1 MWKLA
6 LSLLLFLL
14 AAAPPPDRHNPS
26 NLLASRDEAR
36 QSLACRLFA
45 LLTPRAAYA
54 QEDFDDAADNDAD
67 GDSAF
72 DDDDAMDDFAEND
85 DSEDES
91 DRSTAERD
99 DRDDDNDRST
109 TGLDD
114 SREDNNGFTT
124 ESDEREE
131 SSDRLTAGQDDDQD
145 DNRSVTGRDERD
157 EDSDRLTAGRDSRRD
172 NANSQRDDDDDF
184 AFDDADDDGDSD
196 DLELDDPDDNGGT
209 GAGADEGFEADLD
222 LDSDDN
228 GGADEAVAAENEGDA
243 EAASATDALARGGA
257 DGGGREAPSGSGAAA
272 AAGDTFISLE
282 NDSFIDPEDN
292 PSRLDNIAE
301 DPDGDLHINGEM
313 LVLVDATEYNEIVS
327 KLQYRIIA
335 EQRIKTLGQVL
346 VRLQVPTRDFQ
357 TAAALISANAPG
369 ASIDYNHTYDL
380 SNAAAP
386 RSTDNIRRDSRIALN
401 GARARIGMIDSG
413 VDRFH
418 PSLKQADLVIR
429 DFSPQN
435 TRQSFSHGTAIAS
448 LIVGDEANRFTG
460 LMPEATLYAAS
471 VFGVS
476 GKGRVRSTT
485 EDLIRA
491 IDWLTA
497 NAVPVIS
504 MSFAGP
510 KNILLERIIKTASA
524 RGFTFIAAVGN
535 DGPNAEPRFPSA
547 YASVIAVTAVDENS
561 RIYRRAVT
569 GAHVE
574 FSAPGVRVLA
584 ADDKNYAY
592 ANFTGSSFAAPYV
605 AALIAA
611 RMPEHDP
618 AGKAGVIDFYR
629 KTAMDLGQ
637 AGRDNIYGFGL
648 ITY

>member
-6 LSLLLFLL
+6 LSPLLFLL
-14 AAAPPPDRHNPS
+14 AAALLPDRH
-26 NLLASRDEAR
+26 D
-36 QSLACRLFA
+36 LFP
-45 LLTPRAAYA
+45 LRAVYA
-54 QEDFDDAADNDAD
+54 EEHVDDAADNDAD
-67 GDSAF
+67 GDSDSAF

-85 DSEDES
+85 DGEDES
-91 DRSTAERD
+91 DRTTAERD
-99 DRDDDNDRST
+99 DNRDDDDRFT
-109 TGLDD
+109 AGRD
-114 SREDNNGFTT
+114 GFTT

-131 SSDRLTAGQDDDQD
+131 SSDRLTAGRDDDQD
-145 DNRSVTGRDERD
+145 DDRSVTGRDDRE
-157 EDSDRLTAGRDSRRD
+157 EDSERLTAGRDSRRD

-184 AFDDADDDGDSD
+184 AFDDADDGD
-196 DLELDDPDDNGGT
+196 DLELDDPDDNEGT

-222 LDSDDN
+222 LDSGDN

-243 EAASATDALARGGA
+243 EADRVTDALARGGA
-257 DGGGREAPSGSGAAA
+257 EGGGREAPSGSGAAA
-272 AAGDTFISLE
+272 AAGDTFTRLE

-313 LVLVDATEYNEIVS
+313 LVLVDAAEYNEIVS

-346 VRLQVPTRDFQ
+346 ARLQVPTRDFQ

-386 RSTDNIRRDSRIALN
+386 QSTANIRRDSRIALN

-547 YASVIAVTAVDENS
+547 YASVIAVTAVDKNS

-629 KTAMDLGQ
+629 KNATDLGQ
-637 AGRDNIYGFGL
+637 EGRDNIYGFGL

>member
-6 LSLLLFLL
+6 LSLLLFLS
-14 AAAPPPDRHNPS
+14 AAVLPPDRHNSS
-26 NLLASRDEAR
+26 NPLASGDEAR
-36 QSLACRLFA
+36 QSLIWRLFA
-45 LLTPRAAYA
+45 LLPPRAAYA

-67 GDSAF
+67 GDNDSAF
-72 DDDDAMDDFAEND
+72 DDGDGMGDFAED
-85 DSEDES
+85 EDSEGDS

-99 DRDDDNDRST
+99 NNQDDNDRFTAGLDERDDDNDRST
-109 TGLDD
+109 AGLDD
-114 SREDNNGFTT
+114 SRDDNDGFTT

-131 SSDRLTAGQDDDQD
+131 SSDRLTAG
-145 DNRSVTGRDERD
+145 RDRN
-157 EDSDRLTAGRDSRRD
+157 RD
-172 NANSQRDDDDDF
+172 NANARRDDDDDF
-184 AFDDADDDGDSD
+184 AFDDADEDDNGDND
-196 DLELDDPDDNGGT
+196 EFELDDDEET
-209 GAGADEGFEADLD
+209 GAEADEGFDADFD
-222 LDSDDN
+222 FDSDDN
-228 GGADEAVAAENEGDA
+228 GDVDEAIAADNEGDGGDNG
-243 EAASATDALARGGA
+243 AADAPARDGTDR
-257 DGGGREAPSGSGAAA
+257 GGREAPSGSGTAA
-272 AAGDTFISLE
+272 AAGDTFTSLADDTLIDLE
-282 NDSFIDPEDN
+282 DSPL
-292 PSRLDNIAE
+292 RLDNIAE
-301 DPDGDLHINGEM
+301 DPDGDFHINGEM
-313 LVLVDATEYNEIVS
+313 LVLVDAAEYNEIIS

-346 VRLQVPTRDFQ
+346 ARLQVPTRDFQ

-380 SNAAAP
+380 SNAGAP
-386 RSTDNIRRDSRIALN
+386 QSTDNIRRDSRIALN

-460 LMPEATLYAAS
+460 LMPGATLYAAS

-524 RGFTFIAAVGN
+524 KGFTFVAAVGN

-547 YASVIAVTAVDENS
+547 YASVVAVTAVDENS

-574 FSAPGVRVLA
+574 FAAPGVRVRA

-618 AGKAGVIDFYR
+618 ASKAGVIDFYR

-637 AGRDNIYGFGL
+637 AGRDNIFGFGL

>member
-6 LSLLLFLL
+6 LSLLLFLS
-14 AAAPPPDRHNPS
+14 AAALPPDRHNPS
-26 NLLASRDEAR
+26 NPLASRAEAR
-36 QSLACRLFA
+36 QSLAWRLFA
-45 LLTPRAAYA
+45 LLPPRAAYA

-67 GDSAF
+67 GDNDSAF
-72 DDDDAMDDFAEND
+72 GDGDAIGDFAEND
-85 DSEDES
+85 DSEGDS
-91 DRSTAERD
+91 NRSTAERNDNQD
-99 DRDDDNDRST
+99 DDDRFTAGFDERDDDNDRST
-109 TGLDD
+109 AGLDD
-114 SREDNNGFTT
+114 SRDDNDGFTT
-124 ESDEREE
+124 ESDERE
-131 SSDRLTAGQDDDQD
+131 DT
-145 DNRSVTGRDERD
+145 
-157 EDSDRLTAGRDSRRD
+157 SDRLTAGRDDSRD
-172 NANSQRDDDDDF
+172 NANARRDDDDDF
-184 AFDDADDDGDSD
+184 AFDDADEDDDGDND
-196 DLELDDPDDNGGT
+196 EFELDDDEET
-209 GAGADEGFEADLD
+209 GAEADEGLDADFD
-222 LDSDDN
+222 FDSDDN
-228 GGADEAVAAENEGDA
+228 GDADEAIAADNEGAGGDDGAAEA
-243 EAASATDALARGGA
+243 PARGGT
-257 DGGGREAPSGSGAAA
+257 DRGGREAASGSGTAA
-272 AAGDTFISLE
+272 AAGNTFRSPVDDTFTG
-282 NDSFIDPEDN
+282 PEDN
-292 PSRLDNIAE
+292 PLRLDNIAE

-313 LVLVDATEYNEIVS
+313 LVLVDAAEYNEIVS

-335 EQRIKTLGQVL
+335 EQRIKTLDQVL
-346 VRLQVPTRDFQ
+346 ARLQVPTRDFQ
-357 TAAALISANAPG
+357 TAAQLISANAPG

-380 SNAAAP
+380 SNAGAAP
-386 RSTDNIRRDSRIALN
+386 QSTANIRRDSRIALN

-510 KNILLERIIKTASA
+510 KNILLEKIIKTASA
-524 RGFTFIAAVGN
+524 KGFTFIAAVGN

-547 YASVIAVTAVDENS
+547 YASVVAVTAVDENS

-574 FSAPGVRVLA
+574 FSAPGVRVRA

-618 AGKAGVIDFYR
+618 ASKAGVIDFYR
-629 KTAMDLGQ
+629 KTATDLGQ
-637 AGRDNIYGFGL
+637 AGRDNIFGFGL

>member
-6 LSLLLFLL
+6 LSLLLFLS
-14 AAAPPPDRHNPS
+14 AAALPPDRHNSS
-26 NLLASRDEAR
+26 NPLAARDEAR
-36 QSLACRLFA
+36 QSLAYRLFA
-45 LLTPRAAYA
+45 LLPPRAAYA
-54 QEDFDDAADNDAD
+54 EEDFDDAADNDAD
-67 GDSAF
+67 GDNDSAF
-72 DDDDAMDDFAEND
+72 DDGDAMGDFAEND
-85 DSEDES
+85 DSEGDS
-91 DRSTAERD
+91 DRFTAERD
-99 DRDDDNDRST
+99 DNQDDNDRFTAGFDERDDDNDRAT
-109 TGLDD
+109 AGLDD
-114 SREDNNGFTT
+114 SRDDNDGFTT
-124 ESDEREE
+124 ESDEREDT
-131 SSDRLTAGQDDDQD
+131 SG
-145 DNRSVTGRDERD
+145 
-157 EDSDRLTAGRDSRRD
+157 RLTAGRDGSRD
-172 NANSQRDDDDDF
+172 NANARRDEDDDF
-184 AFDDADDDGDSD
+184 AFDDADEDDDGDND
-196 DLELDDPDDNGGT
+196 EFELDDDEETGAEADEGFDADLDFDRDDNGG
-209 GAGADEGFEADLD
+209 D
-222 LDSDDN
+222 
-228 GGADEAVAAENEGDA
+228 DEAIVAANEGDT
-243 EAASATDALARGGA
+243 EADSATNALARGGA
-257 DGGGREAPSGSGAAA
+257 GGGRPERLSGSGAAA
-272 AAGDTFISLE
+272 AAGDTFTSLE

-313 LVLVDATEYNEIVS
+313 LVLVDAAEYNEIVS

-346 VRLQVPTRDFQ
+346 ARLQVPTRDFQ
-357 TAAALISANAPG
+357 TAAQLISANAPG

-386 RSTDNIRRDSRIALN
+386 QSTDNIRRDSRIALN

-524 RGFTFIAAVGN
+524 KGFTFIAAVGN

-547 YASVIAVTAVDENS
+547 YASVVAVTAVDENS

-611 RMPEHDP
+611 RMPAHDP
-618 AGKAGVIDFYR
+618 ASKAGVIDFYR
-629 KTAMDLGQ
+629 KTATDLGQ
-637 AGRDNIYGFGL
+637 AGRDNIFGFGL

>member
-1 MWKLA
+1 
-6 LSLLLFLL
+6 
-14 AAAPPPDRHNPS
+14 
-26 NLLASRDEAR
+26 
-36 QSLACRLFA
+36 
-45 LLTPRAAYA
+45 
-54 QEDFDDAADNDAD
+54 
-67 GDSAF
+67 
-72 DDDDAMDDFAEND
+72 
-85 DSEDES
+85 
-91 DRSTAERD
+91 
-99 DRDDDNDRST
+99 
-109 TGLDD
+109 
-114 SREDNNGFTT
+114 
-124 ESDEREE
+124 
-131 SSDRLTAGQDDDQD
+131 
-145 DNRSVTGRDERD
+145 
-157 EDSDRLTAGRDSRRD
+157 
-172 NANSQRDDDDDF
+172 
-184 AFDDADDDGDSD
+184 
-196 DLELDDPDDNGGT
+196 
-209 GAGADEGFEADLD
+209 
-222 LDSDDN
+222 
-228 GGADEAVAAENEGDA
+228 
-243 EAASATDALARGGA
+243 
-257 DGGGREAPSGSGAAA
+257 
-272 AAGDTFISLE
+272 
-282 NDSFIDPEDN
+282 
-292 PSRLDNIAE
+292 
-301 DPDGDLHINGEM
+301 M

-346 VRLQVPTRDFQ
+346 ARLQVPTRDFQ
-357 TAAALISANAPG
+357 TAAQLISANAPG

-380 SNAAAP
+380 SNAGAP
-386 RSTDNIRRDSRIALN
+386 QSTDNIQLDSRIALN

-510 KNILLERIIKTASA
+510 KNILLEKIIKTASA
-524 RGFTFIAAVGN
+524 KGFTFIAAVGN

-547 YASVIAVTAVDENS
+547 YAGVVAVTAVDENS

-574 FSAPGVRVLA
+574 FSAPGVRVRA

-618 AGKAGVIDFYR
+618 ASKAGVIDFYR
-629 KTAMDLGQ
+629 KTATDLGQ
-637 AGRDNIYGFGL
+637 AGRDNIFGFGL

>member
-6 LSLLLFLL
+6 LSLLLFL
-14 AAAPPPDRHNPS
+14 AAAALPPDRYNPS
-26 NLLASRDEAR
+26 NPLASRAEAR
-36 QSLACRLFA
+36 QSLAWRLFA
-45 LLTPRAAYA
+45 LLPLRAAYA

-67 GDSAF
+67 GDSDSAF
-72 DDDDAMDDFAEND
+72 EDDDAMDDFAEND

-91 DRSTAERD
+91 DRFMAERD
-99 DRDDDNDRST
+99 DNRDDNDLFTAGQDERDDDNDRST
-109 TGLDD
+109 AGLDD
-114 SREDNNGFTT
+114 SRDDNDGFTT
-124 ESDEREE
+124 ESDERE
-131 SSDRLTAGQDDDQD
+131 DT
-145 DNRSVTGRDERD
+145 
-157 EDSDRLTAGRDSRRD
+157 SDRLTAGRDDSRD
-172 NANSQRDDDDDF
+172 NANARRDDDDDF
-184 AFDDADDDGDSD
+184 AFDDVDEDDDGDND
-196 DLELDDPDDNGGT
+196 EFELDDEET
-209 GAGADEGFEADLD
+209 GAEADEGFDADFD
-222 LDSDDN
+222 FDSDDN
-228 GGADEAVAAENEGDA
+228 GDADEAIAADNEGAGGEDG
-243 EAASATDALARGGA
+243 ATDAPARGGA
-257 DGGGREAPSGSGAAA
+257 DRGGREAPSGSGTAA
-272 AAGDTFISLE
+272 AAGDTFRSPVDDTFTE
-282 NDSFIDPEDN
+282 PEDS
-292 PSRLDNIAE
+292 PLRLDNIAE
-301 DPDGDLHINGEM
+301 DSDGDLHINGEM
-313 LVLVDATEYNEIVS
+313 LVLVDAAEYNEIVS

-346 VRLQVPTRDFQ
+346 ARLQVPTRDFQ
-357 TAAALISANAPG
+357 TAAQLISANAPG

-386 RSTDNIRRDSRIALN
+386 QSTANIRRDSRIALN

-510 KNILLERIIKTASA
+510 KNILLEKIIKTASA
-524 RGFTFIAAVGN
+524 KGFTFIAAVGN

-547 YASVIAVTAVDENS
+547 YASVVAVTAVDENS

-574 FSAPGVRVLA
+574 FSAPGVRVRA

-611 RMPEHDP
+611 RMPKHDP
-618 AGKAGVIDFYR
+618 ASKAGVIDFYR
-629 KTAMDLGQ
+629 KTATDLGQ
-637 AGRDNIYGFGL
+637 AGRDNIFGFGL

>member
-6 LSLLLFLL
+6 LSLLLFLSAVAL
-14 AAAPPPDRHNPS
+14 PPDRHNPS
-26 NLLASRDEAR
+26 NPLASRAEAR
-36 QSLACRLFA
+36 QSLAYRLFA
-45 LLTPRAAYA
+45 LLPPRAAYA
-54 QEDFDDAADNDAD
+54 QEDFDDAADDAAD
-67 GDSAF
+67 GDNDSAF
-72 DDDDAMDDFAEND
+72 DDGDGMDDFAEHD
-85 DSEDES
+85 DSEGDS
-91 DRSTAERD
+91 NRSTAERD
-99 DRDDDNDRST
+99 DNQDDNDRFTAGFDERDDDNDRST
-109 TGLDD
+109 AGLDD
-114 SREDNNGFTT
+114 SRDDNESFTT
-124 ESDEREE
+124 ESDERE
-131 SSDRLTAGQDDDQD
+131 DA
-145 DNRSVTGRDERD
+145 
-157 EDSDRLTAGRDSRRD
+157 SDRLTAGRGGSRD
-172 NANSQRDDDDDF
+172 NANARRDDDDDF
-184 AFDDADDDGDSD
+184 AFDDVDEDDDGDID
-196 DLELDDPDDNGGT
+196 EFELDDEET
-209 GAGADEGFEADLD
+209 GAEADEGFDADFD
-222 LDSDDN
+222 FDSDDN
-228 GGADEAVAAENEGDA
+228 GDADEAIAADNEGDGRDDG
-243 EAASATDALARGGA
+243 AADAPARGGT
-257 DGGGREAPSGSGAAA
+257 DRGGREASSGSGTAAA
-272 AAGDTFISLE
+272 TSDTFTSLA
-282 NDSFIDPEDN
+282 DDTFTGPEDS
-292 PSRLDNIAE
+292 PLRLDNIAE
-301 DPDGDLHINGEM
+301 DPDGDFHINGEM
-313 LVLVDATEYNEIVS
+313 LVLVDAAEYNEIVS

-346 VRLQVPTRDFQ
+346 ARLQVPTRDFQ
-357 TAAALISANAPG
+357 TAAQLISANAPG

-380 SNAAAP
+380 SNAGAP
-386 RSTDNIRRDSRIALN
+386 RSTDNIQLDSRIALN

-510 KNILLERIIKTASA
+510 KNILLEKIIETASA
-524 RGFTFIAAVGN
+524 KGFTFIAAVGN

-547 YASVIAVTAVDENS
+547 YASVVAVTAVDENS

-574 FSAPGVRVLA
+574 FSAPGVRVRA

-618 AGKAGVIDFYR
+618 ASKAGVIDFYR
-629 KTAMDLGQ
+629 KTATDLGQ

>member
-6 LSLLLFLL
+6 LSLLLFLS
-14 AAAPPPDRHNPS
+14 AAALPPDRHNPS
-26 NLLASRDEAR
+26 NPLALRDEAR
-36 QSLACRLFA
+36 QSLIWRLFA
-45 LLTPRAAYA
+45 LLPPRAAYA
-54 QEDFDDAADNDAD
+54 EEDFDDAADDAAD
-67 GDSAF
+67 GDNDSAF
-72 DDDDAMDDFAEND
+72 DDGDAIGDFAEND
-85 DSEDES
+85 DSEGDS

-99 DRDDDNDRST
+99 ENQDDNDRFTAGFDERDDDNDRST
-109 TGLDD
+109 AGLDD
-114 SREDNNGFTT
+114 SRDDNDGFTT
-124 ESDEREE
+124 ESDEREDA
-131 SSDRLTAGQDDDQD
+131 SDRLTADRDD
-145 DNRSVTGRDERD
+145 S
-157 EDSDRLTAGRDSRRD
+157 RD
-172 NANSQRDDDDDF
+172 NANARRDEDDDF
-184 AFDDADDDGDSD
+184 AFDDADEDDDGDND
-196 DLELDDPDDNGGT
+196 EFELDDEET
-209 GAGADEGFEADLD
+209 GAEADEGFDADFD
-222 LDSDDN
+222 FDSDDN
-228 GGADEAVAAENEGDA
+228 DGADEAIAADNAGDG
-243 EAASATDALARGGA
+243 EDDGAADAPALGGTDQ
-257 DGGGREAPSGSGAAA
+257 GGRAAPSGSGTAA
-272 AAGDTFISLE
+272 AAGDTFRSLA
-282 NDSFIDPEDN
+282 DDIFTDPEDN
-292 PSRLDNIAE
+292 PLRLDNIAE

-313 LVLVDATEYNEIVS
+313 LVLVDAAEYNEIVS

-346 VRLQVPTRDFQ
+346 ARLQVPTRDFQ

-380 SNAAAP
+380 SNAGAP
-386 RSTDNIRRDSRIALN
+386 QSTADIRRDSRIALN

-510 KNILLERIIKTASA
+510 KNILLEKIIKTASA
-524 RGFTFIAAVGN
+524 KGFTFVAAVGN

-547 YASVIAVTAVDENS
+547 YASVVAVTAVDENS

-574 FSAPGVRVLA
+574 FSAPGVRVRA

-618 AGKAGVIDFYR
+618 ASKAGVIDFYR
-629 KTAMDLGQ
+629 KTATDLGQ
-637 AGRDNIYGFGL
+637 AGRDNIFGFGL

>member
-6 LSLLLFLL
+6 LSLLLLL
-14 AAAPPPDRHNPS
+14 SAAALPHDRHNPS
-26 NLLASRDEAR
+26 NPLAARDEAR
-36 QSLACRLFA
+36 QSLIWRLFA
-45 LLTPRAAYA
+45 LLPPRAAYA
-54 QEDFDDAADNDAD
+54 EEDFDDAADNDAD
-67 GDSAF
+67 GDNDSAF
-72 DDDDAMDDFAEND
+72 DDGDAMGDFAEND
-85 DSEDES
+85 DREGDS
-91 DRSTAERD
+91 DRFTAERD
-99 DRDDDNDRST
+99 DNQDDNDRFTAGLDERDDDNDRST
-109 TGLDD
+109 AGLDD
-114 SREDNNGFTT
+114 SRDDNDGFTT
-124 ESDEREE
+124 ESDERE
-131 SSDRLTAGQDDDQD
+131 DT
-145 DNRSVTGRDERD
+145 
-157 EDSDRLTAGRDSRRD
+157 SDRLTAGRDGSRD
-172 NANSQRDDDDDF
+172 NANARRDEDDDF
-184 AFDDADDDGDSD
+184 AFDDADEDDDGDND
-196 DLELDDPDDNGGT
+196 EFELDDEET
-209 GAGADEGFEADLD
+209 GAEADEEFDADLD
-222 LDSDDN
+222 FDSDDN
-228 GGADEAVAAENEGDA
+228 GGDDEAIAAANEGDT
-243 EAASATDALARGGA
+243 EADSATNALARGGA
-257 DGGGREAPSGSGAAA
+257 GGGRPESSSGSGAAA
-272 AAGDTFISLE
+272 AAGDTFTSLE
-282 NDSFIDPEDN
+282 NDIFIDPEDN

-313 LVLVDATEYNEIVS
+313 LVLVDAAEYNEIVS

-346 VRLQVPTRDFQ
+346 ARLQVPTRDFQ
-357 TAAALISANAPG
+357 TAAQLISANAPG

-380 SNAAAP
+380 SNAGAAP
-386 RSTDNIRRDSRIALN
+386 RATAGIRRDIRIAQN

-418 PSLKQADLVIR
+418 PSLKQADIVIR

-524 RGFTFIAAVGN
+524 KGFTFIAAVGN

-547 YASVIAVTAVDENS
+547 YASVVAVTAVDENS

-574 FSAPGVRVLA
+574 FSAPGVRVRA

-611 RMPEHDP
+611 RMPAHDP
-618 AGKAGVIDFYR
+618 ASKAGVIDFYR

-637 AGRDNIYGFGL
+637 AGRDNIFGFGL

>member
-6 LSLLLFLL
+6 LSLLLFLS
-14 AAAPPPDRHNPS
+14 AAALLSDRHNPS
-26 NLLASRDEAR
+26 NPIASRDEAR
-36 QSLACRLFA
+36 QSLAYRLFA
-45 LLTPRAAYA
+45 LLPPRAAYA
-54 QEDFDDAADNDAD
+54 EEDFDDAADNDAD
-67 GDSAF
+67 GDSDSAF
-72 DDDDAMDDFAEND
+72 DDEDDMGDFAEND
-85 DSEDES
+85 DSEGDS
-91 DRSTAERD
+91 DRFTAEFD
-99 DRDDDNDRST
+99 ERDDDNDRAT
-109 TGLDD
+109 ARLDD
-114 SREDNNGFTT
+114 SRDDNDGFTT
-124 ESDEREE
+124 ESDERE
-131 SSDRLTAGQDDDQD
+131 DA
-145 DNRSVTGRDERD
+145 
-157 EDSDRLTAGRDSRRD
+157 SDRLTAGRDERRD
-172 NANSQRDDDDDF
+172 NANARRDDDDDS
-184 AFDDADDDGDSD
+184 AFDDADEDDDGDND
-196 DLELDDPDDNGGT
+196 EFELDDDEET
-209 GAGADEGFEADLD
+209 GDEGFDSDLD
-222 LDSDDN
+222 FDSDDN
-228 GGADEAVAAENEGDA
+228 GGDDEAIAADNEGDT
-243 EAASATDALARGGA
+243 EADSATSALARGGA
-257 DGGGREAPSGSGAAA
+257 GGGRPEALSDSGGSAAA
-272 AAGDTFISLE
+272 SDTFTSLAD
-282 NDSFIDPEDN
+282 DSFISAEDN

-313 LVLVDATEYNEIVS
+313 LVLVDAAEYNEIVS

-346 VRLQVPTRDFQ
+346 ARLQVPTRDFQ
-357 TAAALISANAPG
+357 TAAQLISANAPG

-380 SNAAAP
+380 SNAGAP
-386 RSTDNIRRDSRIALN
+386 QSTDNIRRDSRIALN

-435 TRQSFSHGTAIAS
+435 TRQSFNHGTAIAS

-510 KNILLERIIKTASA
+510 KNILLEKIIKTASA
-524 RGFTFIAAVGN
+524 KGFTFIAAVGN

-547 YASVIAVTAVDENS
+547 YASVVAVTAVDENS

-574 FSAPGVRVLA
+574 FSAPGVRVRA

-618 AGKAGVIDFYR
+618 ASKAGVIDFYR
-629 KTAMDLGQ
+629 KTATDLGQ

>member
-6 LSLLLFLL
+6 LSLLLFLS
-14 AAAPPPDRHNPS
+14 AAALPPDRHNPS
-26 NLLASRDEAR
+26 NPLASRAEAR
-36 QSLACRLFA
+36 QSLAWRLFA
-45 LLTPRAAYA
+45 LLPPRAAYA
-54 QEDFDDAADNDAD
+54 QEDFDDAADDAAD
-67 GDSAF
+67 GDNDSAF
-72 DDDDAMDDFAEND
+72 DDGDGMGDFAEND
-85 DSEDES
+85 DSEGDS
-91 DRSTAERD
+91 DRLTAERDDNQDDNDRFTAGFD
-99 DRDDDNDRST
+99 DRDDDNDRAT
-109 TGLDD
+109 AGLDD
-114 SREDNNGFTT
+114 SRDDNDGFTT
-124 ESDEREE
+124 ESDERE
-131 SSDRLTAGQDDDQD
+131 DT
-145 DNRSVTGRDERD
+145 
-157 EDSDRLTAGRDSRRD
+157 SDRLTAGRDASRD
-172 NANSQRDDDDDF
+172 NANARRDDDDDF
-184 AFDDADDDGDSD
+184 AFDDADEDDDGDND
-196 DLELDDPDDNGGT
+196 EFELDDEET
-209 GAGADEGFEADLD
+209 GAEVDEGFDADFD
-222 LDSDDN
+222 FDSDDN
-228 GGADEAVAAENEGDA
+228 GAADEAI
-243 EAASATDALARGGA
+243 ATDNEDDGGDDGAADAPALGGT
-257 DGGGREAPSGSGAAA
+257 DRGGREAPSGSGAAA
-272 AAGDTFISLE
+272 AAGDTFTSLE
-282 NDSFIDPEDN
+282 NAIFIDLEDS
-292 PSRLDNIAE
+292 PLRLDNIAE

-313 LVLVDATEYNEIVS
+313 LVLVDTAQYNEIVS

-346 VRLQVPTRDFQ
+346 ARLQVPTRDFQ

-369 ASIDYNHTYDL
+369 ASIDYNHMYDL
-380 SNAAAP
+380 SNAGAP
-386 RSTDNIRRDSRIALN
+386 RSTADIRRDSRIALN

-471 VFGVS
+471 VFGIS

-510 KNILLERIIKTASA
+510 KNILLEKIIKTASA
-524 RGFTFIAAVGN
+524 KGFTFIAAVGN

-547 YASVIAVTAVDENS
+547 YASVVAVTAVDENS

-574 FSAPGVRVLA
+574 FSAPGVRVRA

-618 AGKAGVIDFYR
+618 ASKAGVIDFYR
-629 KTAMDLGQ
+629 KTATDLGQ
-637 AGRDNIYGFGL
+637 AGRDNIFGFGL

>member
-1 MWKLA
+1 M
-6 LSLLLFLL
+6 
-14 AAAPPPDRHNPS
+14 
-26 NLLASRDEAR
+26 
-36 QSLACRLFA
+36 
-45 LLTPRAAYA
+45 
-54 QEDFDDAADNDAD
+54 
-67 GDSAF
+67 
-72 DDDDAMDDFAEND
+72 
-85 DSEDES
+85 
-91 DRSTAERD
+91 
-99 DRDDDNDRST
+99 
-109 TGLDD
+109 
-114 SREDNNGFTT
+114 
-124 ESDEREE
+124 
-131 SSDRLTAGQDDDQD
+131 
-145 DNRSVTGRDERD
+145 
-157 EDSDRLTAGRDSRRD
+157 TAGRDDSRD
-172 NANSQRDDDDDF
+172 NANARRDDDDDF
-184 AFDDADDDGDSD
+184 AFDDVDEDDDGDND
-196 DLELDDPDDNGGT
+196 EFELDDEET
-209 GAGADEGFEADLD
+209 GAEADEGLDADFD
-222 LDSDDN
+222 FDSDDN
-228 GGADEAVAAENEGDA
+228 GDADEAIAADNEGAGGEDG
-243 EAASATDALARGGA
+243 ATDAPARGGA
-257 DGGGREAPSGSGAAA
+257 DRGGREAPSGSGTAA
-272 AAGDTFISLE
+272 AAGDTFRSPVDDTFTE
-282 NDSFIDPEDN
+282 PEDS
-292 PSRLDNIAE
+292 PLRLDNIAE
-301 DPDGDLHINGEM
+301 DSDGDLHINGEM
-313 LVLVDATEYNEIVS
+313 LVLVDAAEYNEIVS

-346 VRLQVPTRDFQ
+346 ARLQVPTRDFQ
-357 TAAALISANAPG
+357 TAAQLISANAPG

-386 RSTDNIRRDSRIALN
+386 QSTANIRRDSRIALN

-435 TRQSFSHGTAIAS
+435 TRQSFNHGTAIAS
-448 LIVGDEANRFTG
+448 LIVGNEADRFTG

-510 KNILLERIIKTASA
+510 KNILLEKIIKTASA
-524 RGFTFIAAVGN
+524 KGFTFIAAVGN

-547 YASVIAVTAVDENS
+547 YASVVAVTAVDENS

-574 FSAPGVRVLA
+574 FSAPGVRVRA

-618 AGKAGVIDFYR
+618 ASKAGVIDFYR
-629 KTAMDLGQ
+629 KNATDLGQ

>member
-6 LSLLLFLL
+6 LSPLLFLL
-14 AAAPPPDRHNPS
+14 AAALLPDRH
-26 NLLASRDEAR
+26 D
-36 QSLACRLFA
+36 LFP
-45 LLTPRAAYA
+45 LRAVYA
-54 QEDFDDAADNDAD
+54 EEHVDDAADNDAD
-67 GDSAF
+67 GDSDSAF

-85 DSEDES
+85 DGEDES
-91 DRSTAERD
+91 DRTTAERD
-99 DRDDDNDRST
+99 DNRDDDDRFT
-109 TGLDD
+109 AGRD
-114 SREDNNGFTT
+114 GFTT

-131 SSDRLTAGQDDDQD
+131 SSDRLTAGRDDDQD
-145 DNRSVTGRDERD
+145 DDRSVTGRDDRE
-157 EDSDRLTAGRDSRRD
+157 EDSERLTAGRDSRRD

-184 AFDDADDDGDSD
+184 AFDDADDGD
-196 DLELDDPDDNGGT
+196 DLELDDPDDNEGT

-222 LDSDDN
+222 LDSGDN

-243 EAASATDALARGGA
+243 EADRVTDALARGGA
-257 DGGGREAPSGSGAAA
+257 DGSGREAPSGSGAAA
-272 AAGDTFISLE
+272 AAGDTFTSLE

-313 LVLVDATEYNEIVS
+313 LVLVDAAEYNEIVS

-346 VRLQVPTRDFQ
+346 ARLQVPTRDFQ

-386 RSTDNIRRDSRIALN
+386 QSTANIRRDSRIALN

-629 KTAMDLGQ
+629 KNATDLGQ
-637 AGRDNIYGFGL
+637 EGRDNIYGFGL

>member
-6 LSLLLFLL
+6 LSLLLFLS
-14 AAAPPPDRHNPS
+14 AAALSPDRHNPS
-26 NLLASRDEAR
+26 NPLASHAEAR
-36 QSLACRLFA
+36 QSLIWRLFA
-45 LLTPRAAYA
+45 LLPPRAAYA
-54 QEDFDDAADNDAD
+54 EEDFDDAADDDAD
-67 GDSAF
+67 GDNDSAF
-72 DDDDAMDDFAEND
+72 GDGDGIGDFAED
-85 DSEDES
+85 EDSEGDS

-99 DRDDDNDRST
+99 DNQDDNDRFTAGFDERDDDNDRST
-109 TGLDD
+109 AGLDD
-114 SREDNNGFTT
+114 SRDDNDGFTT
-124 ESDEREE
+124 ESDERE
-131 SSDRLTAGQDDDQD
+131 DI
-145 DNRSVTGRDERD
+145 
-157 EDSDRLTAGRDSRRD
+157 SDRLTAGRDDSRD
-172 NANSQRDDDDDF
+172 NANARRDDDDDL
-184 AFDDADDDGDSD
+184 AIDDADEDDDGDND
-196 DLELDDPDDNGGT
+196 EFELDDDEEIGAEADEGIDADFDLDNDDNG
-209 GAGADEGFEADLD
+209 A
-222 LDSDDN
+222 
-228 GGADEAVAAENEGDA
+228 ADEAIAADNEGDGGDDG
-243 EAASATDALARGGA
+243 AADAPARGGT
-257 DGGGREAPSGSGAAA
+257 DRGGREVPSGSGTAAA
-272 AAGDTFISLE
+272 TSDTFRSLA
-282 NDSFIDPEDN
+282 DDTFTDPEDN
-292 PSRLDNIAE
+292 PLRLDNIAE

-313 LVLVDATEYNEIVS
+313 LVLVDAAEYNEIVS

-335 EQRIKTLGQVL
+335 EQRIKTLDQVL
-346 VRLQVPTRDFQ
+346 ARLQVPTRDFQ

-386 RSTDNIRRDSRIALN
+386 QSTDNIRRDSRIALN

-510 KNILLERIIKTASA
+510 KNILLEKIIKTASA
-524 RGFTFIAAVGN
+524 KGFTFIAAVGN

-547 YASVIAVTAVDENS
+547 YASVVAVTAVDENS

-574 FSAPGVRVLA
+574 FSAPGVRVRA

-618 AGKAGVIDFYR
+618 ASKAGVIDFYR
-629 KTAMDLGQ
+629 KTATDLGQ
-637 AGRDNIYGFGL
+637 AGRDNIFGFGL

>member
-6 LSLLLFLL
+6 LSLLLFLS
-14 AAAPPPDRHNPS
+14 AAALPPDRHNPS
-26 NLLASRDEAR
+26 NPLASRDETR
-36 QSLACRLFA
+36 QLLIWRLFA
-45 LLTPRAAYA
+45 LLPPRAAYA
-54 QEDFDDAADNDAD
+54 EEDFDDAADNDAD
-67 GDSAF
+67 GDNDSAF
-72 DDDDAMDDFAEND
+72 DDGDAMGDFAEND
-85 DSEDES
+85 DSEGDS
-91 DRSTAERD
+91 DRFTAERD
-99 DRDDDNDRST
+99 DNQDDNDRFT
-109 TGLDD
+109 AGLDD
-114 SREDNNGFTT
+114 SRDDNDGFTT
-124 ESDEREE
+124 ESDERE
-131 SSDRLTAGQDDDQD
+131 DA
-145 DNRSVTGRDERD
+145 
-157 EDSDRLTAGRDSRRD
+157 SDRLTAGRDGSRD
-172 NANSQRDDDDDF
+172 NANARRDEDDDF
-184 AFDDADDDGDSD
+184 AFDDADEDDDGDND
-196 DLELDDPDDNGGT
+196 EFELDDDEET
-209 GAGADEGFEADLD
+209 GAEADEGFDADLD
-222 LDSDDN
+222 FDSDDN
-228 GGADEAVAAENEGDA
+228 GAADEAIAADNEGDGGDDG
-243 EAASATDALARGGA
+243 AADAPARGGA
-257 DGGGREAPSGSGAAA
+257 DGGGREALSGSGTAAA
-272 AAGDTFISLE
+272 ASGTFTSLE

-313 LVLVDATEYNEIVS
+313 LVLVDAAEYNEIVS

-346 VRLQVPTRDFQ
+346 ARLQVPTRDFQ
-357 TAAALISANAPG
+357 TAAQLISANAPG

-380 SNAAAP
+380 SNAGAP
-386 RSTDNIRRDSRIALN
+386 QSTDNIRRNSRIALN

-510 KNILLERIIKTASA
+510 KNILLEKIIKTASA
-524 RGFTFIAAVGN
+524 KGFTFIAAVGN

-547 YASVIAVTAVDENS
+547 YASVVAVTAVDENS

-574 FSAPGVRVLA
+574 FSAPGVRVRA

-618 AGKAGVIDFYR
+618 ASKAGVIDFYR
-629 KTAMDLGQ
+629 KTATDLGQ
-637 AGRDNIYGFGL
+637 AGRDNIFGFGL

>member
-6 LSLLLFLL
+6 LSLLLFLS
-14 AAAPPPDRHNPS
+14 AAALPPDRHNPS
-26 NLLASRDEAR
+26 NPLASRDEAR
-36 QSLACRLFA
+36 QSLIWRLFA
-45 LLTPRAAYA
+45 LLPPQAAYA
-54 QEDFDDAADNDAD
+54 EEDFDDAADDAAD
-67 GDSAF
+67 GDNDSAF
-72 DDDDAMDDFAEND
+72 DDGDAMGDFAEND
-85 DSEDES
+85 DSESDS
-91 DRSTAERD
+91 DRFTVARD
-99 DRDDDNDRST
+99 DNQDDNDHFTAGFDERDDDNDRAT

-114 SREDNNGFTT
+114 SRDDNDSFTT
-124 ESDEREE
+124 ESDERE
-131 SSDRLTAGQDDDQD
+131 DT
-145 DNRSVTGRDERD
+145 
-157 EDSDRLTAGRDSRRD
+157 SDRLTAGRDASRD
-172 NANSQRDDDDDF
+172 NANARRDED
-184 AFDDADDDGDSD
+184 D
-196 DLELDDPDDNGGT
+196 DLELDDADEDDNGDDNEFELDDDEEI
-209 GAGADEGFEADLD
+209 GAEADEELDADFD
-222 LDSDDN
+222 FDSDDN
-228 GGADEAVAAENEGDA
+228 GAADEAIAADNAGDGGDDG
-243 EAASATDALARGGA
+243 ATDALARGGTV
-257 DGGGREAPSGSGAAA
+257 GGGREAPSGSGATA
-272 AAGDTFISLE
+272 AAGDTFRSLT
-282 NDSFIDPEDN
+282 DDTFTDPEDS
-292 PSRLDNIAE
+292 PLRLDNIAE

-346 VRLQVPTRDFQ
+346 ARLQVPTRDFQ
-357 TAAALISANAPG
+357 TAAQLISANAPG

-380 SNAAAP
+380 SNASAP
-386 RSTDNIRRDSRIALN
+386 QSTADIRRDSRIALN

-448 LIVGDEANRFTG
+448 LIVGDEADRFTG

-510 KNILLERIIKTASA
+510 KNILLEKIIKTASA
-524 RGFTFIAAVGN
+524 KGFTFIAAVGN

-547 YASVIAVTAVDENS
+547 YASVVAVTAVDENS

-574 FSAPGVRVLA
+574 FSAPGVRVRA

-618 AGKAGVIDFYR
+618 ASKADVIDFYR
-629 KTAMDLGQ
+629 KTATDLGQ
-637 AGRDNIYGFGL
+637 AGRDNIFGFGL

>member
-6 LSLLLFLL
+6 LSLLLFLS
-14 AAAPPPDRHNPS
+14 AAALPPDRHNPS
-26 NLLASRDEAR
+26 NPLASRDEAR
-36 QSLACRLFA
+36 QSLAWRLFA
-45 LLTPRAAYA
+45 LLPPRAAHA
-54 QEDFDDAADNDAD
+54 QEDFDDAADDDN
-67 GDSAF
+67 DSAF
-72 DDDDAMDDFAEND
+72 GDGMGDFAEGD
-85 DSEDES
+85 DSEGDS
-91 DRSTAERD
+91 DRSTEERD
-99 DRDDDNDRST
+99 DNQDDNDRFTAGFDERDDDNDRAT
-109 TGLDD
+109 AGLDD
-114 SREDNNGFTT
+114 SRDDNDGFTT
-124 ESDEREE
+124 ESDERE
-131 SSDRLTAGQDDDQD
+131 DA
-145 DNRSVTGRDERD
+145 
-157 EDSDRLTAGRDSRRD
+157 SDRLTAGRDDSRD
-172 NANSQRDDDDDF
+172 NANARRDDDDDF
-184 AFDDADDDGDSD
+184 AVDDADEDDDGDD
-196 DLELDDPDDNGGT
+196 EFELDDDEEI
-209 GAGADEGFEADLD
+209 GAEADEGIDADFD
-222 LDSDDN
+222 FDSDDN
-228 GGADEAVAAENEGDA
+228 GDADEAIAADNEGDGGDDG
-243 EAASATDALARGGA
+243 AADALARGGT
-257 DGGGREAPSGSGAAA
+257 DRGGRAAPSGIGTAA
-272 AAGDTFISLE
+272 AAGDTFTSLA
-282 NDSFIDPEDN
+282 DDAFIDPEDS
-292 PSRLDNIAE
+292 PLRLDNIAE

-313 LVLVDATEYNEIVS
+313 LVLVDAAEYSEIVS

-346 VRLQVPTRDFQ
+346 ARLQVPTRDFQ
-357 TAAALISANAPG
+357 TAAQLISANAPG

-386 RSTDNIRRDSRIALN
+386 QSTANIRRDSRIALN

-448 LIVGDEANRFTG
+448 LIVGDETNRFTG

-510 KNILLERIIKTASA
+510 KNILLEKIIKTASA
-524 RGFTFIAAVGN
+524 KGFTFIAAVGN

-561 RIYRRAVT
+561 RIYRRAVR

-574 FSAPGVRVLA
+574 FSAPGVRVRA

-611 RMPEHDP
+611 RMPAHDP
-618 AGKAGVIDFYR
+618 ASKAGVIDFYR
-629 KTAMDLGQ
+629 KTATDLGQ
-637 AGRDNIYGFGL
+637 AGRDNIFGFGL

>member
-6 LSLLLFLL
+6 LSLLLFLS
-14 AAAPPPDRHNPS
+14 AAALPPDRHNPS
-26 NLLASRDEAR
+26 NPLASRDEAG
-36 QSLACRLFA
+36 QSLIWRLFA
-45 LLTPRAAYA
+45 LLPPRAAYA
-54 QEDFDDAADNDAD
+54 EEDFDDAADDDAD
-67 GDSAF
+67 GDNDSAF
-72 DDDDAMDDFAEND
+72 DDGDDMSDFAEDD
-85 DSEDES
+85 DS
-91 DRSTAERD
+91 DRFTAERD
-99 DRDDDNDRST
+99 ENQDDNDRFTAGFDERDDDNDRAT
-109 TGLDD
+109 AGLDD
-114 SREDNNGFTT
+114 SRDDDDGSTT
-124 ESDEREE
+124 ENDERE
-131 SSDRLTAGQDDDQD
+131 DA
-145 DNRSVTGRDERD
+145 
-157 EDSDRLTAGRDSRRD
+157 SDRLTAGRDASRD
-172 NANSQRDDDDDF
+172 NANARRDDDDDF
-184 AFDDADDDGDSD
+184 ALDDADEDDDGDND
-196 DLELDDPDDNGGT
+196 EFELDDEET
-209 GAGADEGFEADLD
+209 GAEADEGFDADFD
-222 LDSDDN
+222 FDSDDN
-228 GGADEAVAAENEGDA
+228 DGADEAIAADNEGDGGDDG
-243 EAASATDALARGGA
+243 AADAPARG
-257 DGGGREAPSGSGAAA
+257 DPDRGGREAPSGSGTAATTS
-272 AAGDTFISLE
+272 DTSRSLA
-282 NDSFIDPEDN
+282 DDTFIDPEDN
-292 PSRLDNIAE
+292 PLRLDNIAE

-313 LVLVDATEYNEIVS
+313 LILVDAAEYNEIVS

-346 VRLQVPTRDFQ
+346 ARLQVPTRDFQ
-357 TAAALISANAPG
+357 TAAQLISANAPG

-380 SNAAAP
+380 SNAGAP
-386 RSTDNIRRDSRIALN
+386 RTTADIRRDSRIALN

-476 GKGRVRSTT
+476 GKGHVRSTT

-510 KNILLERIIKTASA
+510 KNILLEKIIKTASA
-524 RGFTFIAAVGN
+524 KGFTFIAAVGN

-547 YASVIAVTAVDENS
+547 YASVVAVTAVDENS

-574 FSAPGVRVLA
+574 FSAPGVRVRA

-618 AGKAGVIDFYR
+618 ASKAGVIDFYR

>member
-6 LSLLLFLL
+6 LSLLLFLSATAL
-14 AAAPPPDRHNPS
+14 PPDRQNPS
-26 NLLASRDEAR
+26 NPLASRDEAR
-36 QSLACRLFA
+36 QSLAWRLFA
-45 LLTPRAAYA
+45 LLPPQAAYA
-54 QEDFDDAADNDAD
+54 QEDFDDAADDAAD
-67 GDSAF
+67 GDNDSAF
-72 DDDDAMDDFAEND
+72 DDEDAMDDFAEND
-85 DSEDES
+85 DSEGDS

-99 DRDDDNDRST
+99 DNQDDNDRFTAGFDERDDDNDRAT
-109 TGLDD
+109 AGLDD
-114 SREDNNGFTT
+114 SQDDNGGFTT
-124 ESDEREE
+124 ASDERE
-131 SSDRLTAGQDDDQD
+131 DA
-145 DNRSVTGRDERD
+145 
-157 EDSDRLTAGRDSRRD
+157 SDRLTAGRDDSRD
-172 NANSQRDDDDDF
+172 NANARRDDDDDF
-184 AFDDADDDGDSD
+184 ALDDADEDDDGDSD
-196 DLELDDPDDNGGT
+196 ELELDDDEEI
-209 GAGADEGFEADLD
+209 GAEADEGVDADFD
-222 LDSDDN
+222 FYSDDN
-228 GGADEAVAAENEGDA
+228 GDADEAIAADNEGDGGDDG
-243 EAASATDALARGGA
+243 AADTPARGGT
-257 DGGGREAPSGSGAAA
+257 DGGRREAPSGSGTAA
-272 AAGDTFISLE
+272 AAGDTFRSLA
-282 NDSFIDPEDN
+282 DDAFIDLEDN
-292 PSRLDNIAE
+292 PLRLDNIAE

-313 LVLVDATEYNEIVS
+313 LILVDATEYNEILS

-335 EQRIKTLGQVL
+335 EQRIKTLDQVL
-346 VRLQVPTRDFQ
+346 ARLQVPTRDFQ

-369 ASIDYNHTYDL
+369 ASIDYNHMYDL
-380 SNAAAP
+380 SNAGAP
-386 RSTDNIRRDSRIALN
+386 QSTDNIRRDSRIALN
-401 GARARIGMIDSG
+401 GAKARIGMIDSG

-510 KNILLERIIKTASA
+510 KNILLEKIIKTASA
-524 RGFTFIAAVGN
+524 KGFTFIAAVGN

-547 YASVIAVTAVDENS
+547 YASVVAVTAVDENS

-574 FSAPGVRVLA
+574 FSAPGVRVRA

-618 AGKAGVIDFYR
+618 ANKAGVIDFYR
-629 KTAMDLGQ
+629 KTATDLGQ
-637 AGRDNIYGFGL
+637 AGRDNIFGFGL

>member
-6 LSLLLFLL
+6 LSLLLFLS
-14 AAAPPPDRHNPS
+14 AAALPPDRHNPS
-26 NLLASRDEAR
+26 NPLATRDEAR
-36 QSLACRLFA
+36 QSLAWRLFA
-45 LLTPRAAYA
+45 LLPPRAAYA
-54 QEDFDDAADNDAD
+54 QEDFDDAADDAAD
-67 GDSAF
+67 GDNDSAF
-72 DDDDAMDDFAEND
+72 DDGDDMGDFAEND
-85 DSEDES
+85 DSEGDS

-99 DRDDDNDRST
+99 DNQDDNDRFTAGFDERDDDNDRAT
-109 TGLDD
+109 AGLDD
-114 SREDNNGFTT
+114 SRDDNDGFTT
-124 ESDEREE
+124 ESDERE
-131 SSDRLTAGQDDDQD
+131 DT
-145 DNRSVTGRDERD
+145 
-157 EDSDRLTAGRDSRRD
+157 SDRLTAGRDASRN
-172 NANSQRDDDDDF
+172 NANARRDDDDF
-184 AFDDADDDGDSD
+184 AFEDADEDDDGDND
-196 DLELDDPDDNGGT
+196 EFELDDEET
-209 GAGADEGFEADLD
+209 GAEADEGSDADFD
-222 LDSDDN
+222 FDSDDN
-228 GGADEAVAAENEGDA
+228 GDADEAIAVNNAGDGGDDGAADA
-243 EAASATDALARGGA
+243 PARGGTV
-257 DGGGREAPSGSGAAA
+257 GGGREAPSGSATAV
-272 AAGDTFISLE
+272 AAGDTFTSLA
-282 NDSFIDPEDN
+282 DDAFTGPEDS
-292 PSRLDNIAE
+292 PLRLDNIAE

-313 LVLVDATEYNEIVS
+313 LILVDAAEYNEIVS

-346 VRLQVPTRDFQ
+346 ARLQVPTRDFQ
-357 TAAALISANAPG
+357 TAAQLISANAPG

-380 SNAAAP
+380 SNAGAP
-386 RSTDNIRRDSRIALN
+386 QATDNIRRDSRIALN

-448 LIVGDEANRFTG
+448 LIVGNEANRFTG

-471 VFGVS
+471 VFGIS

-510 KNILLERIIKTASA
+510 KNILLEKIIKTASA
-524 RGFTFIAAVGN
+524 KGFTFIAAVGN

-547 YASVIAVTAVDENS
+547 YASVVAVTAVDENS

-574 FSAPGVRVLA
+574 FSAPGVRVRA
-584 ADDKNYAY
+584 ANDKDYAY

-611 RMPEHDP
+611 RMPAHDP
-618 AGKAGVIDFYR
+618 ASKAGVIDFYR
-629 KTAMDLGQ
+629 KTATDLGQ
-637 AGRDNIYGFGL
+637 AGRDNIFGFGL

>member
-1 MWKLA
+1 MWKLV

-14 AAAPPPDRHNPS
+14 AAALLPDRHN
-26 NLLASRDEAR
+26 LLP
-36 QSLACRLFA
+36 L
-45 LLTPRAAYA
+45 RAVYA
-54 QEDFDDAADNDAD
+54 EEHVDDAADNDAD
-67 GDSAF
+67 GDSDSDSTF
-72 DDDDAMDDFAEND
+72 DDDDAMDDFAED
-85 DSEDES
+85 DGEDES

-99 DRDDDNDRST
+99 DNRDDNDRFTTGQDDRDDDNDRST
-109 TGLDD
+109 AGLDD
-114 SREDNNGFTT
+114 SRDDNNGFRT
-124 ESDEREE
+124 ESDREE
-131 SSDRLTAGQDDDQD
+131 SSDRLTAGRDGDQD
-145 DNRSVTGRDERD
+145 DNRSVTGRDDRE
-157 EDSDRLTAGRDSRRD
+157 EDSDRLTAGRDSRRN
-172 NANSQRDDDDDF
+172 NANSGRDDDDDF

-209 GAGADEGFEADLD
+209 GAEADEGLEADLD

-228 GGADEAVAAENEGDA
+228 GGADEAVAAENAGDA
-243 EAASATDALARGGA
+243 EADRVTDTPARGGA

-272 AAGDTFISLE
+272 AAGDTFTSLE

-313 LVLVDATEYNEIVS
+313 LVLVDTAEYNEIVS

-346 VRLQVPTRDFQ
+346 ARLQVPTRDFQ
-357 TAAALISANAPG
+357 TAARLISANAPG

-380 SNAAAP
+380 SNAGAP
-386 RSTDNIRRDSRIALN
+386 RSTANIRRDSRIALN

-435 TRQSFSHGTAIAS
+435 IRQSFSHGTAIAS

-629 KTAMDLGQ
+629 KTATDLGQ
-637 AGRDNIYGFGL
+637 EGRDNIYGFGL

>member
-6 LSLLLFLL
+6 LSLLLFLS
-14 AAAPPPDRHNPS
+14 AAALFSDRDNPS
-26 NLLASRDEAR
+26 NPLASHDEAR
-36 QSLACRLFA
+36 QSLAYRLFA
-45 LLTPRAAYA
+45 LLPPRAAYA
-54 QEDFDDAADNDAD
+54 EEDFDDAADNDAD

-72 DDDDAMDDFAEND
+72 DDGDGMSDFAEND
-85 DSEDES
+85 DSEGDS
-91 DRSTAERD
+91 DRFTAEFD
-99 DRDDDNDRST
+99 ERDDDNGRAT
-109 TGLDD
+109 AGLDD
-114 SREDNNGFTT
+114 SRDDNDGFTT
-124 ESDEREE
+124 ESDERE
-131 SSDRLTAGQDDDQD
+131 DA
-145 DNRSVTGRDERD
+145 
-157 EDSDRLTAGRDSRRD
+157 SDRLTAGRDERRD
-172 NANSQRDDDDDF
+172 NANARRDDDDDF
-184 AFDDADDDGDSD
+184 AFDDADEDDDGDND
-196 DLELDDPDDNGGT
+196 EFELDDDEET
-209 GAGADEGFEADLD
+209 GAEADEGFDADLD
-222 LDSDDN
+222 FDSDDN
-228 GGADEAVAAENEGDA
+228 GDADEAIAADNEGDGGDDG
-243 EAASATDALARGGA
+243 AADAPARG
-257 DGGGREAPSGSGAAA
+257 DTDRGGQEAPSSSGTAAA
-272 AAGDTFISLE
+272 TSDTFTSLAD
-282 NDSFIDPEDN
+282 DSFISAEDN

-313 LVLVDATEYNEIVS
+313 LVLVDAAEYNEIVS

-346 VRLQVPTRDFQ
+346 ARLQVPTRDFQ
-357 TAAALISANAPG
+357 TAAQLISANAPG

-380 SNAAAP
+380 SNAGAP
-386 RSTDNIRRDSRIALN
+386 QSTDNIRRDSRIALN

-429 DFSPQN
+429 DFSRQN

-448 LIVGDEANRFTG
+448 LIVGNEDNRFTG
-460 LMPEATLYAAS
+460 LMPGATLYAAS

-510 KNILLERIIKTASA
+510 KNILLEKIIKTASA
-524 RGFTFIAAVGN
+524 KGFTFIAAVGN

-547 YASVIAVTAVDENS
+547 YASVVAVTAVDENS

-574 FSAPGVRVLA
+574 FSAPGVRVRA

-611 RMPEHDP
+611 RMPAHDP
-618 AGKAGVIDFYR
+618 ASKAGVIDFYR

>member
-6 LSLLLFLL
+6 LSLLLFLS
-14 AAAPPPDRHNPS
+14 AAALLPDRHNPS
-26 NLLASRDEAR
+26 NPLASRDEAR
-36 QSLACRLFA
+36 QSLIWRLFA
-45 LLTPRAAYA
+45 LLPPRAAYA
-54 QEDFDDAADNDAD
+54 EEDFDDAADDDAD
-67 GDSAF
+67 GDNDSAF
-72 DDDDAMDDFAEND
+72 DDGEAMGDFAED
-85 DSEDES
+85 EDSEG

-99 DRDDDNDRST
+99 DNQDDNDRFTAGFDERDDDNDRST
-109 TGLDD
+109 AGLDD
-114 SREDNNGFTT
+114 SRDDNDGFTT
-124 ESDEREE
+124 ESDERE
-131 SSDRLTAGQDDDQD
+131 DI
-145 DNRSVTGRDERD
+145 
-157 EDSDRLTAGRDSRRD
+157 SDRLTAGRDDSRD
-172 NANSQRDDDDDF
+172 NANARRDDDDDL
-184 AFDDADDDGDSD
+184 AIDDADEDDDGDND
-196 DLELDDPDDNGGT
+196 EFELDDDEEIGAEADEGIDADFDLDNDDNG
-209 GAGADEGFEADLD
+209 A
-222 LDSDDN
+222 
-228 GGADEAVAAENEGDA
+228 ADEAIAADNEGDGGDDG
-243 EAASATDALARGGA
+243 AADAPARGGT
-257 DGGGREAPSGSGAAA
+257 DRGGREVPSGSGTAAA
-272 AAGDTFISLE
+272 TSDTFRSLA
-282 NDSFIDPEDN
+282 DDTFTDPEDN
-292 PSRLDNIAE
+292 PLRLDNIAE

-313 LVLVDATEYNEIVS
+313 LVLVDAAEYNEIVS

-335 EQRIKTLGQVL
+335 EQRIKTLDQVL
-346 VRLQVPTRDFQ
+346 ARLQVPTRDFQ

-386 RSTDNIRRDSRIALN
+386 QSTDNIRRDSRIALN

-510 KNILLERIIKTASA
+510 KNILLEKIIKTASA
-524 RGFTFIAAVGN
+524 KGFTFIAAVGN

-547 YASVIAVTAVDENS
+547 YASVVAVTAVDENS

-574 FSAPGVRVLA
+574 FSAPGVRVRA

-618 AGKAGVIDFYR
+618 ASKAGVIDFYR
-629 KTAMDLGQ
+629 KTATDLGQ
-637 AGRDNIYGFGL
+637 AGRDNIFGFGL

>member
-6 LSLLLFLL
+6 LSLLLFLS
-14 AAAPPPDRHNPS
+14 AAALPPDRHNLS
-26 NLLASRDEAR
+26 NPFASRDEAR
-36 QSLACRLFA
+36 QSLISRLFA
-45 LLTPRAAYA
+45 LLPPRVVAYA
-54 QEDFDDAADNDAD
+54 QEDFDDAADNDSD
-67 GDSAF
+67 GDNAF
-72 DDDDAMDDFAEND
+72 DDDNAMDDFAEND

-91 DRSTAERD
+91 DRFMAERD
-99 DRDDDNDRST
+99 DNRDDDRFTAGLDDRDNDNDRST
-109 TGLDD
+109 AGLDD
-114 SREDNNGFTT
+114 SRDDNDGFTT
-124 ESDEREE
+124 ESDERE
-131 SSDRLTAGQDDDQD
+131 DA
-145 DNRSVTGRDERD
+145 
-157 EDSDRLTAGRDSRRD
+157 SDRLTAGRDGRRD
-172 NANSQRDDDDDF
+172 NANARRDDDDDF
-184 AFDDADDDGDSD
+184 AFDDADEDDDGDNND
-196 DLELDDPDDNGGT
+196 EFELDDDEET
-209 GAGADEGFEADLD
+209 GAEADEGFDADFEF
-222 LDSDDN
+222 DSDDN
-228 GGADEAVAAENEGDA
+228 GDADEAIAANNEGDGGDDG
-243 EAASATDALARGGA
+243 AADALARGGT
-257 DGGGREAPSGSGAAA
+257 DRGGREAPSGSATAA
-272 AAGDTFISLE
+272 AAGDTFTSLA
-282 NDSFIDPEDN
+282 DDGFIDLEDN

-313 LVLVDATEYNEIVS
+313 LILADTAEYNEIVS

-346 VRLQVPTRDFQ
+346 ARLQVPTRDFQ
-357 TAAALISANAPG
+357 TVARLISANAPG

-380 SNAAAP
+380 SNAATP
-386 RSTDNIRRDSRIALN
+386 QSTADIRRDSRIALN
-401 GARARIGMIDSG
+401 GASARIGMIDSG

-510 KNILLERIIKTASA
+510 KNILLEKIIKTASA
-524 RGFTFIAAVGN
+524 KGFTFIAAVGN

-629 KTAMDLGQ
+629 KTATDLGQ
-637 AGRDNIYGFGL
+637 AGRDNIFGFGL

>member
-6 LSLLLFLL
+6 LSLLLFLS
-14 AAAPPPDRHNPS
+14 AAALPPDRHNPS
-26 NLLASRDEAR
+26 NPLASRAEAR
-36 QSLACRLFA
+36 QSLAWRLFA
-45 LLTPRAAYA
+45 LLPPRAAYA
-54 QEDFDDAADNDAD
+54 QEDFDDAADDAAD
-67 GDSAF
+67 GDNDSAF
-72 DDDDAMDDFAEND
+72 DDGDGMGDFAEND
-85 DSEDES
+85 DSEGDS
-91 DRSTAERD
+91 DRLTAERDDNQDDNDRFTAGFD
-99 DRDDDNDRST
+99 DRDDDNDRAT
-109 TGLDD
+109 AGLDD
-114 SREDNNGFTT
+114 SRDDNDGFTT
-124 ESDEREE
+124 ESDERE
-131 SSDRLTAGQDDDQD
+131 DT
-145 DNRSVTGRDERD
+145 
-157 EDSDRLTAGRDSRRD
+157 SDRLTAGRDASRD
-172 NANSQRDDDDDF
+172 NANARRDDDDDF
-184 AFDDADDDGDSD
+184 AFDDADEDDDGDND
-196 DLELDDPDDNGGT
+196 EFELDDEET
-209 GAGADEGFEADLD
+209 GAEVDEGFDADFD
-222 LDSDDN
+222 FDSDDN
-228 GGADEAVAAENEGDA
+228 GAADEAI
-243 EAASATDALARGGA
+243 ATDNEDDGGDDGAADAPALGGT
-257 DGGGREAPSGSGAAA
+257 DRGGREAPSGSGAAA
-272 AAGDTFISLE
+272 AAGDTFTSLE
-282 NDSFIDPEDN
+282 NEIFIDLEDS
-292 PSRLDNIAE
+292 PLRLDNIAE

-313 LVLVDATEYNEIVS
+313 LVLVDTAQYNEIVS

-346 VRLQVPTRDFQ
+346 ARLQVPTRDFQ

-369 ASIDYNHTYDL
+369 ASIDYNHMYDL
-380 SNAAAP
+380 SNAGAP
-386 RSTDNIRRDSRIALN
+386 RSTADIRRDSRIALN

-471 VFGVS
+471 VFGIS

-510 KNILLERIIKTASA
+510 KNILLEKIIKTASA
-524 RGFTFIAAVGN
+524 KGFTFIASVGN

-547 YASVIAVTAVDENS
+547 YASVVAVTAVDENS

-574 FSAPGVRVLA
+574 FSAPGVRVRA

-618 AGKAGVIDFYR
+618 ASKAGVIDFYR
-629 KTAMDLGQ
+629 KTATDLGQ
-637 AGRDNIYGFGL
+637 AGRDNIFGFGL

>member
-6 LSLLLFLL
+6 LSLLLFLS
-14 AAAPPPDRHNPS
+14 AAALPPDRHNSS
-26 NLLASRDEAR
+26 NPLVSGDEAR
-36 QSLACRLFA
+36 QSLIWRLFA
-45 LLTPRAAYA
+45 LLPPRAAYA
-54 QEDFDDAADNDAD
+54 EEDFDDAADNDAD
-67 GDSAF
+67 GDNDSAF
-72 DDDDAMDDFAEND
+72 DDGDGMGDFAENE
-85 DSEDES
+85 DSEGDS
-91 DRSTAERD
+91 DRSTVERD
-99 DRDDDNDRST
+99 DNQDDNDHFTAGFDERDDDNDRST
-109 TGLDD
+109 AGLDD
-114 SREDNNGFTT
+114 SRDDNDGFIT

-131 SSDRLTAGQDDDQD
+131 SSDRLTAG
-145 DNRSVTGRDERD
+145 RDG
-157 EDSDRLTAGRDSRRD
+157 SRD
-172 NANSQRDDDDDF
+172 NANARRDEDDDF
-184 AFDDADDDGDSD
+184 EFDDVDEDDNSDSD
-196 DLELDDPDDNGGT
+196 EFELDDDEET
-209 GAGADEGFEADLD
+209 GAEADEGFDADFDLD
-222 LDSDDN
+222 RDDN
-228 GGADEAVAAENEGDA
+228 GDADEAIAAENEGDGG
-243 EAASATDALARGGA
+243 DGGA
-257 DGGGREAPSGSGAAA
+257 AAPARDGTDGGGREAPSGSGTAA
-272 AAGDTFISLE
+272 AAGDTFRSPA
-282 NDSFIDPEDN
+282 DDTFTGPEDS
-292 PSRLDNIAE
+292 PLRLDNIAE
-301 DPDGDLHINGEM
+301 DPDGDFHINGEM

-346 VRLQVPTRDFQ
+346 ARLQVPTRDFQ

-386 RSTDNIRRDSRIALN
+386 QSTDNIGRDSRIALN

-460 LMPEATLYAAS
+460 LMPGATLYAAS

-510 KNILLERIIKTASA
+510 KNILLEKIIKTASA
-524 RGFTFIAAVGN
+524 KGFTFIAAVGN

-547 YASVIAVTAVDENS
+547 YASVVAVTAVDENS

-574 FSAPGVRVLA
+574 FSAPGVRVRA

-592 ANFTGSSFAAPYV
+592 ANFTGSSFATPYV

-618 AGKAGVIDFYR
+618 ASKAGVIDFYR
-629 KTAMDLGQ
+629 KTATDLGQ
-637 AGRDNIYGFGL
+637 AGRDNIFGFGL